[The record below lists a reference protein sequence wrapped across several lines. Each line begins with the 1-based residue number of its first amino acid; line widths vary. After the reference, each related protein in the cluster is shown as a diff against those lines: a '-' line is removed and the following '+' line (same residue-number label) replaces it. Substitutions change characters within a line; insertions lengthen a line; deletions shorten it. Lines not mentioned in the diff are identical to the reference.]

1 MSDLSK
7 PQSRRAPPSW
17 TASLE
22 RARADVAAGLTVD
35 AEEFLRRLESD
46 DAELSAADL
55 EVRRAASHR

>member
-1 MSDLSK
+1 
-7 PQSRRAPPSW
+7 
-17 TASLE
+17 
-22 RARADVAAGLTVD
+22 VD